1 MGMSASQA
9 RLLSITARLSDN
21 EASAQAV
28 SFAKQR
34 LADETQQI
42 NEAYNKALMKTKISA
57 ITGYN
62 DSGAVLE
69 DISYALLTDERV
81 RTGKQ
86 YVITD
91 TKGRVLVDNNVA
103 KAFRASNG
111 DVNIFLAEMGYTQ
124 ASNNITQANATSEQQ
139 AAIEQ
144 EIENAW
150 DKYYASVG
158 IKFPDE
164 EHDYSMD
171 ALTFNYVVNGDY
183 GHVTVKKASFVTVP
197 SYVEDSTVNGLYL
210 AASTT
215 DTHKIMVGDTK
226 FNAIN
231 PNFGHVDWSVPTIIP
246 GTATQPNDY
255 ATNPEFYYH
264 DTDSGM
270 YYKYCFEQIGATEP
284 NDFNE
289 NDYFISNGT
298 YYRYTN
304 TYTSNGQAIV
314 NPNTGDTFY
323 LMNGTFPASQYVP
336 NGTWQEGGPYL
347 ENGYLIN
354 RNVGNEIPLN
364 YEGASSE
371 QRELYDYAVALT
383 KSYYVG
389 ASYDTVS
396 TAQPSTLEL
405 KSTADDPAYKAN
417 INYYKNLFYKMQL
430 SGCYSYTNT
439 GAGDENTIRVDDL
452 AKTVMKDSALL
463 QEKIKSG
470 ELYLEFFS
478 ASEKKFVSTTLG
490 QDDTIT
496 EVEDESAIARAEVKY
511 EQDLTALEQRDKK
524 FDLQLKKLD
533 TEHSTLQT
541 EYDCIKQIISKNVQ
555 NSFKTFN
562 G

>member
-62 DSGAVLE
+62 DAGAVME

-86 YVITD
+86 YIITD
-91 TKGRVLVDNNVA
+91 VKGRVLVDNSIA
-103 KAFRASNG
+103 KAFRKSNG

-124 ASNNITQANATSEQQ
+124 AANNITRANATLEQQ

-164 EHDYSMD
+164 EHDYSRD
-171 ALTFNYVVNGDY
+171 ALTFGYVVNGGY
-183 GHVTVKKASFVTVP
+183 GYAQVNVTSDIKVPNYTFDPNTGLATVDDANDLHSVVQNEVKYNALMDTVLIGQPSDFSDVPGKYYFNSANNHYYEFCHDGGTQNVNEYTRVYNASEGFI
-197 SYVEDSTVNGLYL
+197 ENGR
-210 AASTT
+210 
-215 DTHKIMVGDTK
+215 
-226 FNAIN
+226 
-231 PNFGHVDWSVPTIIP
+231 
-246 GTATQPNDY
+246 
-255 ATNPEFYYH
+255 
-264 DTDSGM
+264 
-270 YYKYCFEQIGATEP
+270 
-284 NDFNE
+284 
-289 NDYFISNGT
+289 
-298 YYRYTN
+298 YYRYTDEIS
-304 TYTSNGQAIV
+304 TGVTASNYA
-314 NPNTGDTFY
+314 
-323 LMNGTFPASQYVP
+323 P
-336 NGTWQEGGPYL
+336 NGTWEHTRTIASRLP
-347 ENGYLIN
+347 I
-354 RNVGNEIPLN
+354 N
-364 YEGASSE
+364 YEGASPE

-383 KSYYVG
+383 KSYFVG
-389 ASYDTVS
+389 ANYDTVS

-405 KSTADDPAYKAN
+405 KSTADDPANKAN

-496 EVEDESAIARAEVKY
+496 EVEDESAIAKAEVKY

-533 TEHSTLQT
+533 TEHNTLQT